1 MPLNFMRKECRTA
14 LDEWERSG
22 GAEASSETQLA
33 ALSKKTHEHLL
44 SCAACME
51 KMQDAAEVRKLLE
64 GAGQTRE
71 RESAPSAYFASSVM
85 EAIRAQ
91 EAELEEAA
99 RTWAFLPK
107 WTLRLAEITVLLVLL
122 ASAWMY
128 LAPRRAAERPSV
140 ANGATSVTPDGLFER
155 SPTPSTKDEVLV
167 SLVERAR

>member
-1 MPLNFMRKECRTA
+1 MPLNFMRKECRAA

-22 GAEASSETQLA
+22 GAGVSSEAQFT
-33 ALSKKTHEHLL
+33 ALGEKSREHLL
-44 SCAACME
+44 SCASCME
-51 KMQDAAEVRKLLE
+51 KMRDAAEVRKLLE
-64 GAGQTRE
+64 RAGQAWE
-71 RESAPSAYFASSVM
+71 RETAPSAYFASSVM

-99 RTWAFLPK
+99 KTWAFLPK
-107 WTLRLAEITVLLVLL
+107 LTLRLAEITVLLVLL

-128 LAPRRAAERPSV
+128 VTPRRAAERPSV